1 LEPSAAV
8 RLGELMQRHR
18 DRRGLSQRELGE
30 LLSLERSNLSQFET
44 GARIPPL
51 TS

>member
-18 DRRGLSQRELGE
+18 DQRGLSQRELGE